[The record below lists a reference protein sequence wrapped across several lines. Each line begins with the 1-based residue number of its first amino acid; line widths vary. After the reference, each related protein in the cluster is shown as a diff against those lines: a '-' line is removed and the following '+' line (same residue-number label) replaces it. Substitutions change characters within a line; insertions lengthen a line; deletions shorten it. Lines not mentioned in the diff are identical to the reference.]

1 MLSLAYKGNRELAI
15 EEIAERSLATD
26 EVRVRVHSVGL
37 CKSDV
42 YGYSGLNDRRDA
54 VIGEGEA
61 LVMGHEISGFVSEI
75 GANVD
80 GFELDCAVAVNP
92 IIGCGACEHCAG
104 GGENLCAKRAV
115 LGCAPATPGGYA
127 ETIVVP
133 AQNLFPLGP
142 NVSLEIGALAE
153 PLCVGAHGLRL
164 ADPKPDDSVLVIGGG
179 IVGIGAALAARR
191 RVGDRVLLL
200 EPIAER
206 RVICEQLGLKTA
218 DPSEILGSG
227 AQFDLAL
234 DCVARPETFAGAIRA
249 VPLKGIV
256 VLVGIWEDEIPL
268 PVSDVV
274 GRETRIY
281 GSYGYSSA
289 DFQDVVD
296 WIGSNEVDLEPI
308 IERRVGFDEVIAAF
322 DGYADGSVNHVRT
335 LFQPFPENAESAQ

>member
-54 VIGEGEA
+54 VIGEGES
-61 LVMGHEISGFVSEI
+61 LVMGHEVSGFVSEL

-80 GFELDCAVAVNP
+80 NLELGTAVAVNP
-92 IIGCGACEHCAG
+92 ILGCGDCKYCAAG
-104 GGENLCAKRAV
+104 DENLCAKRAV

-127 ETIVVP
+127 EMVVAP
-133 AQNLFPLGP
+133 ASNLFALGP
-142 NVSLEIGALAE
+142 DISLEIGALAE

-164 ADPKPDDSVLVIGGG
+164 ADPGSTDSVLVIGGG

-191 RVGDRVLLL
+191 RVGDQVLVL

-218 DPSEILGSG
+218 DPSEVLGSG
-227 AQFDLAL
+227 AQFDVAL

-296 WIGSNEVDLEPI
+296 WIGSKELNLAPV

-322 DGYADGSVNHVRT
+322 DGYADGSVNPVRT
-335 LFQPFPENAESAQ
+335 LFQPFPENADAAQ